1 MADTRSRGG
10 TTRLRVMV
18 VDDEAMALATI
29 ERYISHWGWEA
40 VPFGSFEHARAFLLK
55 NTPDALVVDVR
66 LGEFNGLQLVHLA
79 KQQDP
84 DRPVVAVSGFDDPV
98 LRADAEGVG
107 AAYLVKPLDF
117 LKLKEILSRP
127 VDRKSTV

>member
-1 MADTRSRGG
+1 MP
-10 TTRLRVMV
+10 RLRVMI
-18 VDDEAMALATI
+18 VDDEAMALATL

-40 VPFGSFEHARAFLLK
+40 IPFGSFERARAFLLQ
-55 NTPDALVVDVR
+55 NSPDALVVDVR

-84 DRPVVAVSGFDDPV
+84 DLPVAAVSGFDDPV

-107 AAYLVKPLDF
+107 AAYLIKPLDF
-117 LKLKEILSRP
+117 PRLKQILAGA
-127 VDRKSTV
+127 VDRTSRV